1 MYFEK
6 WLTSWC
12 EMAIYQDGDVVSFV
26 VKSKHWLKMRKPL
39 RGALQAMTKTIKMK
53 KSLAR
58 WHKVNLIIVW
68 TLVKVQA
75 RHCNETFVKNNN
87 MTLLKLVVI
96 YRVSESKESKLWLN
110 TDHDKD
116 LDVLIFLTG

>member
-1 MYFEK
+1 
-6 WLTSWC
+6 
-12 EMAIYQDGDVVSFV
+12 
-26 VKSKHWLKMRKPL
+26 
-39 RGALQAMTKTIKMK
+39 
-53 KSLAR
+53 
-58 WHKVNLIIVW
+58 
-68 TLVKVQA
+68 
-75 RHCNETFVKNNN
+75 